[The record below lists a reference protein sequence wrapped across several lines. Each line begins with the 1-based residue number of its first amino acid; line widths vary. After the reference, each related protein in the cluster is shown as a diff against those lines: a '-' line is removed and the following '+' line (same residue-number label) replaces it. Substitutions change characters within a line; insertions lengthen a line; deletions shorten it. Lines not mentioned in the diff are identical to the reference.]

1 MTTVFAAYSQTLA
14 VINEDHCIGCTLC
27 IKACPFDAIIG
38 ASKQLHTVIESY
50 CTGCKLCIAPCPVD
64 CISMHDN
71 HQLSALIPTAPNF
84 ESHNAC
90 TQCHQCLPKCPSHIN
105 PELLYAL
112 IKQKKYHQANNNSLN
127 HCTKCGECD
136 KACPSTIP
144 LSETFDYAINALN
157 FKADKKAFTDNCKQR
172 KQQRTQRLAEK
183 NNSMLSNLSVDKE
196 QLTKKLQALKNT
208 SENKLN

>member
-183 NNSMLSNLSVDKE
+183 NNSMLSKLSVNKD

>member
-71 HQLSALIPTAPNF
+71 HHLSALTPTPPTF

-90 TQCHQCLPKCPSHIN
+90 TQCHQCQPKCPSHIN
-105 PELLYAL
+105 PELLYQL
-112 IKQKKYHQANNNSLN
+112 IKQKKLHQANNNSVTR
-127 HCTKCGECD
+127 CTKCGECD
-136 KACPSTIP
+136 TACPSDIP
-144 LSETFDYAINALN
+144 LAETFGYAIRALQ
-157 FKADKKAFTDNCKQR
+157 FKADKKLFSDNSKQR
-172 KQQRTQRLAEK
+172 KQQRTQRLEQK
-183 NNSMLSNLSVDKE
+183 NKHQLSQLSVNKDL
-196 QLTKKLQALKNT
+196 LTEKLQTLK
-208 SENKLN
+208 SLSKNKLN

>member
-112 IKQKKYHQANNNSLN
+112 IKQKKYRQANNNSLS
-127 HCTKCGECD
+127 HCTKCGECN
-136 KACPSTIP
+136 KACPSAIP

-157 FKADKKAFTDNCKQR
+157 FKADKKTFTDNCKQR